1 MRIGIPVWGH
11 RVSPVMDTA
20 ERLLLLDAAGE
31 PDAPRREIA
40 LGQAPAAPR
49 AQAIAN
55 LGIEVLI
62 CGAISRSL
70 AEMLALSGVRVVPWI
85 SGEVDEVLEA
95 FCCGEPAC
103 ARFLM
108 PGCRGGR
115 RGRDGRRRRSRAGSG
130 RGDGQGRQRRGPGE

>member
-1 MRIGIPVWGH
+1 MRIGIPIWGE

-31 PDAPRREIA
+31 PDASRREIV

-49 AQAIAN
+49 AQAIAD
-55 LGIEVLI
+55 LGVEVLI

-85 SGEVDEVLEA
+85 SGELDEVLEA
-95 FCCGEPAC
+95 FGCGDLVCP
-103 ARFLM
+103 RFLM
-108 PGCRGGR
+108 PGCRGRHG
-115 RGRDGRRRRSRAGSG
+115 GGEGRRRRSGAGGG
-130 RGDGQGRQRRGPGE
+130 RGGGQGRQRRGPRR